1 VACGDEFS
9 VFLTNEGGVFTCGA
23 GAYGQLGHGFSSN
36 EMLPRMVMELM
47 GSTITQVACGNR
59 HTMALVPSRGRVYAF
74 GLGSSGQLGTR
85 STKSLMLPQV
95 VIGPWVSPSGSA
107 LLQSNDAKVAVVI
120 HQIFS
125 GGDQSIVTT
134 SLFMDK
140 LPPEDFRNYK

>member
-1 VACGDEFS
+1 
-9 VFLTNEGGVFTCGA
+9 
-23 GAYGQLGHGFSSN
+23 
-36 EMLPRMVMELM
+36 MLPRMVMELM